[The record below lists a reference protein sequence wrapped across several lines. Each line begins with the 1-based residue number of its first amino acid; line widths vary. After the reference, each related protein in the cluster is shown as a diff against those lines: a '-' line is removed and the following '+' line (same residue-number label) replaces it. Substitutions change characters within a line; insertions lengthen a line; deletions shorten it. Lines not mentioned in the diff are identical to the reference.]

1 MKILV
6 DGMPRS
12 VGGIGSLILNMA
24 EISRERKDA
33 VEFVFLI
40 SDYSDYISILE
51 KNGYRYFIVPRVKD
65 VKQYK
70 EFIGNIFTNNY
81 FDYLWFN
88 NTSKVNIILP
98 EMAKRLGGA
107 KIITHPH
114 GVDFEEKGIKKILFK
129 VLDRI
134 NENRMYALIDIP
146 FACSEQAA
154 DVYYRNK
161 VELRKKAIIIKNG
174 ILVSKFQYSEKSRKN
189 IRADLQCENSDV
201 LLGAV
206 GRLTHVKNYPFI
218 IHMLKDMN
226 DKYKLIIVGEGEEQS
241 QLTKLIREGG
251 LESRCFLL
259 GRKSNVNEYL
269 SAMDYFLLP
278 SLHEGM
284 PYSIIEAQA
293 SGVKCIVS
301 DTLSKEVDVTGL
313 VEFVSIKD
321 NEAWRMTIEKKSPNF
336 DRYKYMDIIKKSGYS
351 IEDSYELFRKNVN

>member
-6 DGMPRS
+6 DGMPRI
-12 VGGIGSLILNMA
+12 VGGIGSLILNIA
-24 EISRERKDA
+24 EISKERKDA

-40 SDYSDYISILE
+40 SAHSAYIPMLE
-51 KNGYRYFIVPRVKD
+51 KNGYRYFIVPRVKA

-70 EFIGNIFTNNY
+70 KFLRNIFTDNY

-98 EMAKRLGGA
+98 EVAKKVGGA

-114 GVDFEEKGIKKILFK
+114 GVDCEEKGIKKILFK

-134 NENRMYALIDIP
+134 NENKMYSLVDIP
-146 FACSEQAA
+146 FACSEQVA

-161 VELRKKAIIIKNG
+161 AELRKKTTIIKNG
-174 ILVSKFQYSEKSRKN
+174 ILVSKFQYSEKSREN
-189 IRADLQCENSDV
+189 IRADLKCEDSDV

-218 IHMLKDMN
+218 INMLKGMN
-226 DKYKLIIVGEGEEQS
+226 FKYKLIIVGEGEDQS
-241 QLTKLIREGG
+241 QLTKLIEEEG
-251 LESRCFLL
+251 LENRCFLL
-259 GRKSNVNEYL
+259 GKKSNVNEYL
-269 SAMDYFLLP
+269 CAMDYFLLP
-278 SLHEGM
+278 SFNEGM

-293 SGVKCIVS
+293 SGIKCIVS
-301 DTLSKEVDVTGL
+301 DTLSKELGVTDL

-321 NEAWRMTIEKKSPNF
+321 NRAWRMVIENKLPNP
-336 DRYKYMDIIKKSGYS
+336 DRYKYTDAIKKLGYDV
-351 IEDSYELFRKNVN
+351 EDTYDLFRKNVN